1 MRGKKVTNLV
11 KLKVSEYPRIDSIVE
26 GLEMKKELTNN
37 KDVNSSIQSKNKINR
52 EIERQAIKNIN
63 IENKI
68 EEYRKWQSII
78 KNELELIKETDSET
92 YNIVYSKCLGATF
105 ENIENELYLGH
116 RTVTRLYNNFII
128 EISFLAIKNG
138 LISI

>member
-1 MRGKKVTNLV
+1 MAKILKNYMQIIKLLIISSFFSLRRQIMRVKKITNLV

-63 IENKI
+63 I
-68 EEYRKWQSII
+68 
-78 KNELELIKETDSET
+78 
-92 YNIVYSKCLGATF
+92 
-105 ENIENELYLGH
+105 
-116 RTVTRLYNNFII
+116 
-128 EISFLAIKNG
+128 
-138 LISI
+138 

>member
-1 MRGKKVTNLV
+1 MRVKKITNLV

-78 KNELELIKETDSET
+78 KNELELIKETDFET

-138 LISI
+138 LVSI

>member
-1 MRGKKVTNLV
+1 MRVKKVTNLV
-11 KLKVSEYPRIDSIVE
+11 KLKVSQYPRIDSIVE

-68 EEYRKWQSII
+68 EEYRKWQSMVVC
-78 KNELELIKETDSET
+78 N
-92 YNIVYSKCLGATF
+92 
-105 ENIENELYLGH
+105 
-116 RTVTRLYNNFII
+116 
-128 EISFLAIKNG
+128 
-138 LISI
+138 